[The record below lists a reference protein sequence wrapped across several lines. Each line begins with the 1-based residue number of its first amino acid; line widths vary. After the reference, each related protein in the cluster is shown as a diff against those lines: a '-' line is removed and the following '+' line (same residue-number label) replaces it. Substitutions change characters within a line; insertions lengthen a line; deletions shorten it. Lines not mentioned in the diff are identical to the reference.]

1 MLRVRPVLFTSKLAE
16 HSRLLLALGM
26 WCVEDAGD
34 WLVFDS
40 GQGKIG
46 LHGVPPGER
55 DGTAA
60 LGFEIRDAPIFVRRT
75 LADGTQAELV
85 ESGRGPT
92 ARVTARVT
100 APDGFTFLADPVVDA
115 PAASTASALTVVQLW
130 NTPNVAAAEKVLAD
144 IGARPVAGRP
154 DAPTLFQAKN
164 GGLTAAR
171 PGGRSGVELGFKY
184 DGDLAA
190 LAAQLTAAGVPAALD
205 GDVVEAQTPH
215 GGTLRIVDS
224 LEF

>member
-1 MLRVRPVLFTSKLAE
+1 MLRVRPVLYTSKPAE
-16 HSRLLLALGM
+16 YSQLLLALGL
-26 WCVEDAGD
+26 WRVQDAGE
-34 WLVFDS
+34 WQVFDS
-40 GQGKIG
+40 GNGKVG
-46 LHGVPPGER
+46 LHGIPPGGQ

-75 LADGTQAELV
+75 IADGTHAELV
-85 ESGRGPT
+85 ESRHGP
-92 ARVTARVT
+92 TARVT

-115 PAASTASALTVVQLW
+115 PAAPPAASPLTVVQLW
-130 NTPNVAAAEKVLAD
+130 STPDVGAASKVLAD
-144 IGARPVAGRP
+144 IGAKPVAGRP
-154 DAPTLFQAKN
+154 DAPTPFRAKN

-171 PGGRSGVELGFKY
+171 PGGLSGVELGFKY

-190 LAAQLTAAGVPAALD
+190 LAARLTAAGVPASLD
-205 GDVVEAQTPH
+205 GDVVEVQNPH